1 MSILIADSQ
10 PLFRYGVIQVLDSY
24 LDNKEYLVAD
34 NTEDAL
40 RILETEEV
48 DIAIIDLNLKDDGGL
63 ELICK
68 YKELNSNRCPVKFVL
83 IVSTISV
90 FEFTKAKELD
100 VDAYILRNSTAEDI
114 KYVFNVI
121 KRGDKYCPFNI
132 INDRDLTNYLTRR
145 EIEVLIE
152 LSKGLTNEEISH
164 NLYISE
170 STTKKHISNILNK
183 LQLSNRMEAMAY
195 ANGHFGKNRYYLR
208 HYRISGVQDEK
219 KA

>member
-10 PLFRYGVIQVLDSY
+10 PLFRYGAIQVLDSY

-40 RILETEEV
+40 RILETEKV
-48 DIAIIDLNLKDDGGL
+48 DIAIIDLNLRDTGGL
-63 ELICK
+63 ELICR
-68 YKELNSNRCPVKFVL
+68 YKEREFVGCPVKFVL
-83 IVSTISV
+83 IVSTISLY
-90 FEFTKAKELD
+90 EFTRAKELD
-100 VDAYILRNSTAEDI
+100 IDAYILRNSTAEDI

-132 INDRDLTNYLTRR
+132 IDDRDLTNYLTQR
-145 EIEVLIE
+145 ELEVLME
-152 LSKGLTNEEISH
+152 LSKGLTNSEISH

-195 ANGHFGKNRYYLR
+195 ANGHYSKNKYYLR
-208 HYRISGVQDEK
+208 FNGISGVNNGKE
-219 KA
+219 A